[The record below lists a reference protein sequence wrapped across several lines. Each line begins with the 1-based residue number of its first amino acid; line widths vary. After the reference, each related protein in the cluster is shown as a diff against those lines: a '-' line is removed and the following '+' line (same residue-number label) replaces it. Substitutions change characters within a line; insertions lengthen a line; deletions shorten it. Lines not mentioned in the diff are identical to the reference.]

1 MTRRQRFRAW
11 VASAAS
17 SVAGWLRS
25 HWLAVLSLPVLA
37 VFGYVFYLSLALR
50 LPVVLVMFGSLGC
63 FIVGMGA
70 FFGMPFVVGKSA
82 PWKLRYAVFR
92 LYNWFTQQALGRG
105 HIVKREHAGVELCAA
120 VYDSD
125 RGSEH
130 IKLDGDWRDFEDVA
144 DRMQY
149 LKSGGAFGII
159 DEDSTL
165 IFDPVDAAIG
175 ARRREIVEASQEVI
189 EVGSTF
195 GEVVREHCKLPETS
209 PVVDLRAATRLLGG
223 NADPTD
229 AAATEEFEQKAW
241 TDHQNVPVVDAMVMA
256 GLLSATLFVIWLA
269 FSFADSGGS
278 GGGGGSGIVSGAL
291 LLWPWRW
298 ER

>member
-1 MTRRQRFRAW
+1 MTRRGRLW
-11 VASAAS
+11 
-17 SVAGWLRS
+17 GWLRS
-25 HWLAVLSLPVLA
+25 HWLALLSLPLLA
-37 VFGYVFYLSLALR
+37 AFGYVFYLSLSLR
-50 LPVVLVMFGSLGC
+50 LPIGIVAIGS
-63 FIVGMGA
+63 VAA
-70 FFGMPFVVGKSA
+70 FFIGVGVVFGLPFAVGQSA
-82 PWKLRYAVFR
+82 PWALRYPIFR
-92 LYNWFTQQALGRG
+92 FYNWLTQQALGRA

-130 IKLDGDWRDFEDVA
+130 IKLDGDWRDFEDIA

-175 ARRREIVEASQEVI
+175 ARRREIVEASQEI
-189 EVGSTF
+189 IDVGGQF
-195 GEVVREHCKLPETS
+195 GEVVREHAKLPENA
-209 PVVDLRAATRLLGG
+209 PLVDLRAATRLLGG

-241 TDHQNVPVVDAMVMA
+241 TDHQSVPVVDAMVMA

-278 GGGGGSGIVSGAL
+278 GGGGGGSIISGAL

-298 ER
+298 DR